1 MARRKMTTYVDEEL
15 LRSAKVLAARRDGK
29 VYEVFEEALRR
40 YLEEPELEEPE
51 LEEPELGKT
60 ETAKTETAKTSL
72 AEALL
77 GLRTRRVPGVPG
89 VPGVPRE
96 KAKTLSEGDTLS
108 DAVLAERE
116 SRDY

>member
-1 MARRKMTTYVDEEL
+1 MTMARRKMTTYVDEEL

-40 YLEEPELEEPE
+40 YLEWTEIAEAEA
-51 LEEPELGKT
+51 GKT
-60 ETAKTETAKTSL
+60 GATKTPL

-77 GLRTRRVPGVPG
+77 GLRTPR

-96 KAKTLSEGDTLS
+96 NAARLSEGDTLS

-116 SRDY
+116 SRDF

>member
-40 YLEEPELEEPE
+40 YLEEVDVGEVDVGESE
-51 LEEPELGKT
+51 KA
-60 ETAKTETAKTSL
+60 ETPL

-77 GLRTRRVPGVPG
+77 GLRTPR

-96 KAKTLSEGDTLS
+96 NAARLSEGDTLS
-108 DAVLAERE
+108 DAVLAERK

>member
-1 MARRKMTTYVDEEL
+1 MTMARRKMTTYVDEEL

-40 YLEEPELEEPE
+40 YLEEVDVGEVDVGESE
-51 LEEPELGKT
+51 KA
-60 ETAKTETAKTSL
+60 ETPL

-77 GLRTRRVPGVPG
+77 GLRTPR

-96 KAKTLSEGDTLS
+96 NAARLSEGDTLS

>member
-40 YLEEPELEEPE
+40 YLEEPETAKTETA
-51 LEEPELGKT
+51 KT

-89 VPGVPRE
+89 VPRE

-108 DAVLAERE
+108 DAVLAER
-116 SRDY
+116 

>member
-1 MARRKMTTYVDEEL
+1 MTMARRKMTTYVDEEL

-40 YLEEPELEEPE
+40 YLEEVDVGEVDVGEVDVGESE
-51 LEEPELGKT
+51 KA
-60 ETAKTETAKTSL
+60 ETPL

-77 GLRTRRVPGVPG
+77 GLRTPR

-96 KAKTLSEGDTLS
+96 NAARLSEGDTLS

-116 SRDY
+116 SRDF

>member
-40 YLEEPELEEPE
+40 YLEEVDVGEVDVGESE
-51 LEEPELGKT
+51 KA
-60 ETAKTETAKTSL
+60 ETPL

-77 GLRTRRVPGVPG
+77 GLRTPR

-96 KAKTLSEGDTLS
+96 NAARLSEGDTLS

>member
-40 YLEEPELEEPE
+40 YLEEVDVGEVDVGESE
-51 LEEPELGKT
+51 KA
-60 ETAKTETAKTSL
+60 ETPL

-77 GLRTRRVPGVPG
+77 GLRTPRVPGVL
-89 VPGVPRE
+89 RE
-96 KAKTLSEGDTLS
+96 NAARLSEGDTLS

-116 SRDY
+116 SRDF